1 MKIMERNSAYT
12 LRETLVRLPQR
23 EEIAVPMGRYAR
35 TMMSIALTLTCIY
48 LAGLLRSLFM
58 DIWGVL
64 SSLFYT
70 FLASLIIT
78 YILQPAVDVLHRR
91 RVPRSAAILIV
102 YAVIAAILAV
112 VVLNLIPVISRQIA
126 QLSSS
131 LPAITAE
138 LSRWIDMV
146 NSRKT
151 YLPNAV
157 RTGIENALNQLEHR
171 VEVAP
176 TGLFSVVTS
185 TLNAIFMAFVVPF
198 VVFYM
203 LKDAKAIGRG
213 IVRMAPARHKH
224 RVRLILRAIDDTLG
238 GYVRGQFLIMLAVG
252 CLSFIGYLIIRL
264 PYALLLGAFL
274 GFADI
279 IPYLGPIIGIAP
291 AVIIAL
297 TTSGWPMLVKVVI
310 VNIAVQQIEGNILS
324 PQIMGRTLHL
334 HPMAIVAA
342 LIVGGE
348 AGGILGLILAVPAL
362 AVCKVV
368 WTQWREARSG
378 PAH

>member
-1 MKIMERNSAYT
+1 MRFCIYSA
-12 LRETLVRLPQR
+12 VDPCPAPPQR

-48 LAGLLRSLFM
+48 LVGLLRSLFL

-138 LSRWIDMV
+138 VSRWIDMV

-198 VVFYM
+198 LVFYM

-213 IVRMAPARHKH
+213 MVRMAPAKSKH
-224 RVRLILRAIDDTLG
+224 RVRLVLRAIDDTLG

-252 CLSFIGYLIIRL
+252 LLSFIGYLIIRL

-348 AGGILGLILAVPAL
+348 AGGVLGLILAVPAL

-368 WTQWREARSG
+368 WTQWREARSHG
-378 PAH
+378 AYKV

>member
-213 IVRMAPARHKH
+213 IVRMAPARYKH

-252 CLSFIGYLIIRL
+252 LLSFIGYLIIRL

-297 TTSGWPMLVKVVI
+297 TTAGWPMLVKVVI

>member
-1 MKIMERNSAYT
+1 MRFCIYSA
-12 LRETLVRLPQR
+12 VDPCPALPQR

-48 LAGLLRSLFM
+48 LVGLLRSLFL

-138 LSRWIDMV
+138 LSRWIDMI

-198 VVFYM
+198 LVFYM

-213 IVRMAPARHKH
+213 MVRMAPAKYKH
-224 RVRLILRAIDDTLG
+224 RVRLVLRAIDDTLG

-252 CLSFIGYLIIRL
+252 LLSFIGYLIIRL

-368 WTQWREARSG
+368 WTQWREARSHA
-378 PAH
+378 AH

>member
-1 MKIMERNSAYT
+1 MRFCIYSA
-12 LRETLVRLPQR
+12 VDPCPAPPQR

-48 LAGLLRSLFM
+48 LVGLLRSLFL

-138 LSRWIDMV
+138 VSRWIDMV

-198 VVFYM
+198 LVFYM

-213 IVRMAPARHKH
+213 MVRMAPAKSKH
-224 RVRLILRAIDDTLG
+224 RVRLVLRAIDDTLG

-252 CLSFIGYLIIRL
+252 LLSFIGYLIIRL

-348 AGGILGLILAVPAL
+348 AGGVLGLILAVPAL

-368 WTQWREARSG
+368 WTQWREARSH
-378 PAH
+378 ASH

>member
-1 MKIMERNSAYT
+1 
-12 LRETLVRLPQR
+12 
-23 EEIAVPMGRYAR
+23 MGRYAR

-48 LAGLLRSLFM
+48 LVGLLRSLFL

-138 LSRWIDMV
+138 VSRWIDMV

-198 VVFYM
+198 LVFYM

-213 IVRMAPARHKH
+213 MVRMAPAKSKH
-224 RVRLILRAIDDTLG
+224 RVRLVLRAIDDTLG

-252 CLSFIGYLIIRL
+252 LLSFIGYLIIRL

-348 AGGILGLILAVPAL
+348 AGGVLGLILAVPAL

-368 WTQWREARSG
+368 WTQWREARSHG
-378 PAH
+378 AYKV